1 MKDSDSGRV
10 DREGIHIDR
19 DLADEIA
26 IEEELDSNILAE
38 YRFPSPDRRRLAG
51 WVFVVFGLVALIS
64 IDGGWPVAVGFG
76 VLAIWQF
83 LASWPLAVDE
93 NEAMT
98 LAAAALDFPV
108 GHASAAVRFH
118 GWRSRPRWA
127 VILYSAV
134 EPPDQRALVVVDAVN
149 GNIVESPYVDA
160 IPPI

>member
-1 MKDSDSGRV
+1 MTNSDSSRV
-10 DREGIHIDR
+10 DRDGIHIDR
-19 DLADEIA
+19 GLADEIA
-26 IEEELDSNILAE
+26 IEEDLDSNVFGE
-38 YRFPSPDRRRLAG
+38 FRFPSPDRRRLAG

-83 LASWPLAVDE
+83 LSSWPLAVDE

-98 LAAAALDFPV
+98 VAAAALDFPV

-118 GWRSRPRWA
+118 GWRSRPRWS

-134 EPPDQRALVVVDAVN
+134 EPPDQRALVVIDAVN
-149 GNIVESPYVDA
+149 GELAETPYVEEIA
-160 IPPI
+160 PV

>member
-1 MKDSDSGRV
+1 MDSDSSRV
-10 DREGIHIDR
+10 DRDGIHIDR
-19 DLADEIA
+19 DLADEIS
-26 IEEELDSNILAE
+26 IEDQLYSSVFGEF
-38 YRFPSPDRRRLAG
+38 RFPSPDRRRLAG

-64 IDGGWPVAVGFG
+64 IHGGWPVAVGFG

-83 LASWPLAVDE
+83 LSSWPLAVDE

-98 LAAAALDFPV
+98 SAAAALDFPV

-118 GWRSRPRWA
+118 GWRSRPRWS

-149 GNIVESPYVDA
+149 GEIVEPPYLDPV
-160 IPPI
+160 PPI